1 MVWLN
6 WEHFFNIPGFF
17 DAPLAW
23 QSLPTIL
30 SGLPLSIILLAICF
44 VTSNVVG
51 ILIML
56 MRISKYHFLSG
67 IARFYISFFR
77 GVPMLVVLFLTYF
90 GLNMAALPAAVL
102 SFTVVPSAFLAEYYR
117 SALKGV
123 SQIQYDSA
131 KALGM
136 SYRIMMTYIIL
147 PQAFRIVLPS
157 LGNVL
162 LDMFKSTSLAAMITV
177 SEMFMKAKVVAG
189 VNQDYMTIYI
199 EIAIIYWI
207 VCCVLSWGEQR
218 VENHLQLYVNEW
230 SYLIMFSIMDQLR
243 KFDWIV

>member
-1 MVWLN
+1 MVRLN
-6 WEHFFNIPGFF
+6 WEHWFNIPGLF

-44 VTSNVVG
+44 VTSNIVG
-51 ILIML
+51 ILVML
-56 MRISKYHFLSG
+56 MRISKYRLLRG

-90 GLNMAALPAAVL
+90 GLNMAALPAAIL

-123 SQIQYDSA
+123 SQSQYDSA
-131 KALGM
+131 QALGM
-136 SYRIMMTYIIL
+136 SYFTMMIYIIL

-189 VNQDYMTIYI
+189 VYQDYMTIYI

-207 VCCVLSWGEQR
+207 VCCILSWGEQK
-218 VENHLQLYVNEW
+218 VENRLQFYVNE
-230 SYLIMFSIMDQLR
+230 
-243 KFDWIV
+243 

>member
-1 MVWLN
+1 MVRLN
-6 WEHFFNIPGFF
+6 WEHWFNIPGFF

-44 VTSNVVG
+44 VTSNIVG
-51 ILIML
+51 ILVML
-56 MRISKYHFLSG
+56 MRISKYRLLRG

-90 GLNMAALPAAVL
+90 GLNMAALPAAIL

-123 SQIQYDSA
+123 SQSQYDSA
-131 KALGM
+131 RALGM
-136 SYRIMMTYIIL
+136 SYFTMMIYIIL

-207 VCCVLSWGEQR
+207 VCCILSWGEQK
-218 VENHLQLYVNEW
+218 VENRLQFYVNE
-230 SYLIMFSIMDQLR
+230 
-243 KFDWIV
+243 

>member
-1 MVWLN
+1 MVHLN
-6 WEHFFNIPGFF
+6 WEHWFNIPGFF

-44 VTSNVVG
+44 VTSNIVG
-51 ILIML
+51 VLIML
-56 MRISKYHFLSG
+56 MRISKYRLLRG

-90 GLNMAALPAAVL
+90 GLNMAALPAAIL
-102 SFTVVPSAFLAEYYR
+102 SFTVVPSEYYR

-123 SQIQYDSA
+123 SQSQYDSA
-131 KALGM
+131 RALGM
-136 SYRIMMTYIIL
+136 SYFTMMTYIIL

-207 VCCVLSWGEQR
+207 VCCILSWGEQR
-218 VENHLQLYVNEW
+218 VENHLQLYVNE
-230 SYLIMFSIMDQLR
+230 
-243 KFDWIV
+243 